1 MVYSKPRLVKLSTKP
16 RTTVRSKRAE
26 EEHERRMVDREL
38 YQELSRYYPLRQGRE
53 VWVRPELLSN
63 GKHDMALIILRHSA
77 YQRAP
82 QY

>member
-1 MVYSKPRLVKLSTKP
+1 
-16 RTTVRSKRAE
+16 
-26 EEHERRMVDREL
+26 MVDREL
-38 YQELSRYYPLRQGRE
+38 YQKLSQYYPLRQGRE

-77 YQRAP
+77 YQRPP